1 MKVLGENKDNVFI
14 FDCVSINAND
24 GNHLASLS
32 TDSFVF
38 DFVFKIICFNAYCLD
53 NKMKN
58 LRYLLFTIYLYFMKI
73 NFHLGWLFGI
83 KEMFNS
89 G

>member
-58 LRYLLFTIYLYFMKI
+58 LRYLLFTIILI
-73 NFHLGWLFGI
+73 FHEDKFPPGLAFW
-83 KEMFNS
+83 N
-89 G
+89 